1 MIVGTNVR
9 RTYVRRTI
17 VRCQVSNKE
26 LFEMSTGTIVTP
38 SWENDH
44 MNENLQ
50 FSPVFN
56 ELSSNEIIRFS
67 GAQEAARQTIES
79 QNLSTPKTTYFRRR
93 FLVGLLLVIV
103 GAIFW
108 TAISLVVGVGEKQV
122 GADLTNS
129 APREIYIVAP
139 GDTLWSIAGSI
150 DNDGDP
156 RDTVDRLAAL
166 NGGSSIY
173 VGQRLILS
181 S

>member
-108 TAISLVVGVGEKQV
+108 TAISLVVGVGEEQV
-122 GADLTNS
+122 GADLSNS

-139 GDTLWSIAGSI
+139 GDTLWSIASSI

>member
-1 MIVGTNVR
+1 
-9 RTYVRRTI
+9 
-17 VRCQVSNKE
+17 
-26 LFEMSTGTIVTP
+26 MSTGIIVTP
-38 SWENDH
+38 VWENVD
-44 MNENLQ
+44 MKQNLQ
-50 FSPVFN
+50 FNPVLN
-56 ELSSNEIIRFS
+56 ERYQSELIGFSSQ
-67 GAQEAARQTIES
+67 QEVEVPAGGSRNIPVGS
-79 QNLSTPKTTYFRRR
+79 SSYLRRR
-93 FLVGLLLVIV
+93 LFVGLLLIIV
-103 GAIFW
+103 GALFW

-122 GADLTNS
+122 GADLTSN

>member
-1 MIVGTNVR
+1 
-9 RTYVRRTI
+9 
-17 VRCQVSNKE
+17 
-26 LFEMSTGTIVTP
+26 MSTGTIVTP
-38 SWENDH
+38 SWENVH

-50 FSPVFN
+50 FNPVFN

-67 GAQEAARQTIES
+67 AAQEAGRHTIEA
-79 QNLSTPKTTYFRRR
+79 QNLSTPQTTYFRRR
-93 FLVGLLLVIV
+93 FLVGLLLVIA

-139 GDTLWSIAGSI
+139 GDTLWSIASSI

>member
-1 MIVGTNVR
+1 
-9 RTYVRRTI
+9 
-17 VRCQVSNKE
+17 
-26 LFEMSTGTIVTP
+26 MSTGTIVTP

-67 GAQEAARQTIES
+67 GAQEAGRQTIES
-79 QNLSTPKTTYFRRR
+79 QNLSTPKITYFRRR

-108 TAISLVVGVGEKQV
+108 TAISLVVGVGEEQV
-122 GADLTNS
+122 GADLSNS
-129 APREIYIVAP
+129 APREVYIVAP